1 LRGESLHSVISRLEP
16 VYQKIYE
23 RAKPFLRTRKNVIHT
38 KIVLR
43 YALKLLK
50 EETGD
55 DKIVIPGVLLH
66 DVGWKMV
73 PEPLQLTAF
82 GPNASNPI
90 LVRVHELEGAKIA
103 RNILEQLH
111 YSSKKLKEICDIVRG
126 HDSRKRPLSRNDR
139 FVKDSDKLFRYSRK
153 GMSIDSDR
161 FQITKMTHIRY
172 LEKKID
178 QWFFLSTS
186 RKLAREELARRKKE
200 KQTK

>member
-1 LRGESLHSVISRLEP
+1 
-16 VYQKIYE
+16 
-23 RAKPFLRTRKNVIHT
+23 
-38 KIVLR
+38 
-43 YALKLLK
+43 
-50 EETGD
+50 
-55 DKIVIPGVLLH
+55 
-66 DVGWKMV
+66 MV

-82 GPNASNPI
+82 GPNASNPG

-103 RNILEQLH
+103 RNILEQLR
-111 YSSKKLKEICDIVRG
+111 YSPKRMKEICDIIRG
-126 HDSRKRPLSRNDR
+126 HDSRKKPLSRNDR

-161 FQITKMTHIRY
+161 FQITKMTYIRY

-200 KQTK
+200 E

>member
-1 LRGESLHSVISRLEP
+1 M
-16 VYQKIYE
+16 
-23 RAKPFLRTRKNVIHT
+23 IHT
-38 KIVLR
+38 KIVLQ

-66 DVGWKMV
+66 DVGWKIV

-82 GPNASNPI
+82 GPNASNPG
-90 LVRVHELEGAKIA
+90 LVRVHEMEGAKIA

-111 YSSKKLKEICDIVRG
+111 YSPKRVKEICDIVRG
-126 HDSRKRPLSRNDR
+126 HDSRKKPLSRNDR

-161 FQITKMTHIRY
+161 FQITKMTYIRY

-178 QWFFLSTS
+178 QWFFLPIS

-200 KQTK
+200 E

>member
-1 LRGESLHSVISRLEP
+1 MREESLHSVISRLEP

-23 RAKPFLRTRKNVIHT
+23 RAKPFLRTRKNAIHT
-38 KIVLR
+38 KIALQ

-55 DKIVIPGVLLH
+55 NKIVIPGILLH

-82 GPNASNPI
+82 GPNASNPG

-111 YSSKKLKEICDIVRG
+111 YSPKRVKEICDIVRG
-126 HDSRKRPLSRNDR
+126 HDSRKKPLSRNDR

-161 FQITKMTHIRY
+161 FQITKMTYIRY

-178 QWFFLSTS
+178 QWFFLPIS

-200 KQTK
+200 E

>member
-1 LRGESLHSVISRLEP
+1 MREESLHSVTSRLEP

-38 KIVLR
+38 KIALR

-50 EETGD
+50 EDPGD
-55 DKIVIPGVLLH
+55 NKIVIPGILLH

-73 PEPLQLTAF
+73 PESLQLTAF
-82 GPNASNPI
+82 GPNASNPG

-111 YSSKKLKEICDIVRG
+111 YSPKRVKEICDIIRG
-126 HDSRKRPLSRNDR
+126 HDSRKRPISQNDR
-139 FVKDSDKLFRYSRK
+139 IVKDSDKLYRHSRK
-153 GMSIDSDR
+153 GLSIDSDR
-161 FQITKMTHIRY
+161 FQITKKTYIRY
-172 LEKKID
+172 LEGKVD
-178 QWFFLSTS
+178 QWFFLPTS

>member
-1 LRGESLHSVISRLEP
+1 LREESLHSVISRLEP

-38 KIVLR
+38 KIALR

-55 DKIVIPGVLLH
+55 SKIVIPGILLH

-82 GPNASNPI
+82 GPNASNPG

-103 RNILEQLH
+103 RNILEQLR
-111 YSSKKLKEICDIVRG
+111 YSPKRMKEICDIIRG
-126 HDSRKRPLSRNDR
+126 HDSRKKPLSRNDR

-161 FQITKMTHIRY
+161 FQITKMTYIRY

-178 QWFFLSTS
+178 RWFFLSTS
-186 RKLAREELARRKKE
+186 RKLAREELVRRKKE
-200 KQTK
+200 E

>member
-1 LRGESLHSVISRLEP
+1 MHSVVSRLEP

-38 KIVLR
+38 KIALQ

-55 DKIVIPGVLLH
+55 NKIVIPGILLH
-66 DVGWKMV
+66 DVGWKTV

-82 GPNASNPI
+82 GPNASNPG

-111 YSSKKLKEICDIVRG
+111 YSPKRVKEICDIVRG

-161 FQITKMTHIRY
+161 FQITKMTYIRY

-178 QWFFLSTS
+178 QWFFLPTS
-186 RKLAREELARRKKE
+186 RRLAREELARRKKE